1 MKNIFLIVFLL
12 STALSANASTPDTT
26 IVNPHPSVL
35 VVPYMPAMHLSD
47 ADIDISQGSEMEI
60 PEMRAT
66 LRRGIIKE
74 LNKEFA
80 EVYDVKGLKNDFV
93 KDDNDD
99 ISSLYHSVVFERD
112 SVYTLKDP
120 ARFAIKD
127 TVPVKKGAPKKP
139 KPEWQYIN
147 SKIYDEG
154 LISDLSKKYNTDYFI
169 FLNEMDIKTHSED
182 CINLAL
188 KIYRRDLKVHYTI
201 FDRNGKQVYG
211 DVAVSNFDSNS
222 NDVNDI
228 MKKNF
233 PSISAY
239 ILASLDKV
247 AKQ

>member
-1 MKNIFLIVFLL
+1 MKYIFAILLLMNI
-12 STALSANASTPDTT
+12 ALSANASTPDTT
-26 IVNPHPSVL
+26 TTNPHPSVL
-35 VVPYMPAMHLSD
+35 VIPYMPAMHLSD
-47 ADIDISQGSEMEI
+47 ADVDISQGSEMEI

-74 LNKEFA
+74 LNKDFA
-80 EVYDVKGLKNDFV
+80 EVYNMNGMKNNFV

-99 ISSLYHSVVFERD
+99 IDALYHAVAFERD

-127 TVPVKKGAPKKP
+127 TVPPKKGAPKKP

-147 SKIYDEG
+147 AKIYDEG
-154 LISDLSKKYNTDYFI
+154 LISELSKKYNTDYFI

-182 CINLAL
+182 CINLAM

-201 FDRNGKQVYG
+201 FDRNGKQLYG
-211 DVAVSNFDSNS
+211 DVAVSNFESNS
-222 NDVNDI
+222 NDVNEI

-233 PSISAY
+233 PGISAY

-247 AKQ
+247 AK